1 MNCRVPARSRKSPF
15 GCRRGFYSCSAK
27 SVNNCGSSAA
37 IQTVGEAEAMRPVE
51 RDDES
56 AEAVW
61 RWIDVERRADRVVC

>member
-1 MNCRVPARSRKSPF
+1 MHDL
-15 GCRRGFYSCSAK
+15 
-27 SVNNCGSSAA
+27 SSIIGGRPA